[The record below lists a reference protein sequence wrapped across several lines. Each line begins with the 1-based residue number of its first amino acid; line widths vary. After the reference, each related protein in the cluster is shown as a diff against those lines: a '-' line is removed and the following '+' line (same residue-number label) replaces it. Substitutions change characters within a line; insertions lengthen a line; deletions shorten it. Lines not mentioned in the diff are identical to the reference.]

1 MHNLITSFY
10 HIITCKILDTYS
22 RTMSPVTENVSI
34 WGIHQLPSFP
44 TCDNGNRTG
53 FRKVLFYIWVEDG
66 WNPNKRVRL
75 FCNMIHHLQSP
86 IAMISPFFVNTRA
99 HCWIIFR
106 DNEILALGYS
116 LHKNQVVTCL
126 CSQRTLTSE
135 KTLWYFIL
143 LSQSIQILPVAGR
156 WC

>member
-1 MHNLITSFY
+1 MFQFEGSTSYLPFP
-10 HIITCKILDTYS
+10 HVTTETEPASERSCFTYELKMDEIQ
-22 RTMSPVTENVSI
+22 TK
-34 WGIHQLPSFP
+34 G
-44 TCDNGNRTG
+44 G
-53 FRKVLFYIWVEDG
+53 
-66 WNPNKRVRL
+66 RL

-86 IAMISPFFVNTRA
+86 IAMISPFFVKTRA
-99 HCWIIFR
+99 HCWIILR